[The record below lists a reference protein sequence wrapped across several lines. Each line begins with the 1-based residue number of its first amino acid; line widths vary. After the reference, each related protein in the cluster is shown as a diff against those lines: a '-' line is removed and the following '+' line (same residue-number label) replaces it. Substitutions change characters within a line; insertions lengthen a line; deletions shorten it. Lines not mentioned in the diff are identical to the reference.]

1 MWEIEESRSTYG
13 ERLALQIGDVEDL
26 YALDRINNVLSVG
39 RQFGN
44 ALLEVEHLF
53 GEFSCFQTRCAQQ
66 LNSVFQKHLVGVDRL
81 S

>member
-1 MWEIEESRSTYG
+1 
-13 ERLALQIGDVEDL
+13 
-26 YALDRINNVLSVG
+26 
-39 RQFGN
+39 
-44 ALLEVEHLF
+44 VEHLF